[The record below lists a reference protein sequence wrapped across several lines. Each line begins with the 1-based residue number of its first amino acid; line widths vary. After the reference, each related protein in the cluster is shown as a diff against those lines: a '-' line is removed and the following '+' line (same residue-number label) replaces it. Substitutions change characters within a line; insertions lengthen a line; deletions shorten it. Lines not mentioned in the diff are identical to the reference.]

1 MEADVYA
8 DGHDVVGASILW
20 RTRGEP
26 AWNDVPMRALGNDRW
41 TGQFEIEELTD
52 YEYTI
57 EGWIDG
63 FETWRQELSKKAA
76 AGHEVGSELLEGS
89 AALRAAGDRV
99 PDRGLRNS
107 LLEASDALAAN
118 GTDRVAIALSA
129 ELARQMSA
137 AASRGEATRYD
148 RILTVLVE
156 RERARLAPGTRCSPA
171 RREPI
176 RHAARRSTKPPAAC
190 RRRLDGFRRS
200 LSAAD
205 PSDRSQ
211 LPKGPNNS
219 TDSRPGDPGS
229 PWAIGS
235 PEGGHM
241 AIEPGLGTL
250 DDFDRFVQAAD
261 SCISR
266 WRWTSP
272 SRRRPTIPM

>member
-20 RTRGEP
+20 RTRGEQ

-41 TGQFEIEELTD
+41 AGQFEIEELTD

-76 AGHEVGSELLEGS
+76 AGQEVGSELLEGS

-99 PDRGLRNS
+99 PDRSLRNS
-107 LLEASDALAAN
+107 LLEASDTLAAN

-137 AASRGEATRYD
+137 AANRGEATRYD

-156 RERARLAPGTRCSPA
+156 RERARFSAWYEMFPRSAGADPTRSA
-171 RREPI
+171 TFDE
-176 RHAARRSTKPPAAC
+176 AAALCLRGVVGFDVLICRRSI
-190 RRRLDGFRRS
+190 R
-200 LSAAD
+200 
-205 PSDRSQ
+205 
-211 LPKGPNNS
+211 
-219 TDSRPGDPGS
+219 
-229 PWAIGS
+229 
-235 PEGGHM
+235 
-241 AIEPGLGTL
+241 
-250 DDFDRFVQAAD
+250 
-261 SCISR
+261 
-266 WRWTSP
+266 
-272 SRRRPTIPM
+272 